1 MKVQDIMNK
10 TPKSCNQNANLAAV
24 VEAMWASD
32 CGSLPVVDEA
42 GKVVGMLTDRDI
54 CIALGTRN
62 QPASEITAREVV
74 SGNLF
79 ACAPND
85 EIHTALETMK
95 AQKIRRLPV
104 LDQAGK
110 LQGILCLD
118 DLALHAEKQVGKK
131 VPDLSYEDVVE
142 TLRAVCENR
151 LAMMAAVA

>member
-1 MKVQDIMNK
+1 MKVQDIMIR
-10 TPKSCNQNANLAAV
+10 TPQSCNWNANLATVA
-24 VEAMWASD
+24 EALWAGD
-32 CGSLPVVDEA
+32 CGSLPVVDDA

-74 SGNLF
+74 SGHLF

-85 EIHTALETMK
+85 EIHKALETMK
-95 AQKIRRLPV
+95 AQKLRRLPV
-104 LDQAGK
+104 LDKAGK
-110 LQGILCLD
+110 LQGILSLN

-142 TLRAVCENR
+142 TLKAICEHR
-151 LAMMAAVA
+151 LPLAAAA